1 MNFDCIVIGAGLAG
15 ITAAGDLE
23 STGKSVLVIEA
34 SDDVGG
40 RLRSDRLDGFIL
52 DRGFQVINPKY
63 PQVKRSKLIKGL
75 DFKFISGKIHLA
87 DLDLMVG
94 YAPGSM
100 SRQIGSTTE
109 KIKFLN
115 FLALSKPSNSQPF
128 GDYVAAFPNLYAK
141 VLKPFLSGV
150 FLTDPTLIA
159 ADVVQEIIRS
169 FVKSLPG
176 VPANGVGEFSKALAK
191 PLKNVHLNEKVIK
204 IDKGAVI
211 TDKGKYEARFIVIAT
226 DGQSANNLMGV
237 SKECKM
243 SASYTFYFA
252 VDKQTELMN
261 SLQIS
266 TQAKVVNTI
275 AISKVSQNYAPKDKN
290 LISVTSLLPLTQEE
304 FGQEVSK
311 LWRIPAEKFEYIHHY
326 AITQSLPFH
335 GPGKSRKENLFVKDG
350 LFVVGDHMSAPSQ
363 EGAMRT
369 GAAVALKINQ
379 LMQ

>member
-15 ITAAGDLE
+15 ITAARDLE
-23 STGKSVLVIEA
+23 SAGKNVLLIEA

-63 PQVKRSKLIKGL
+63 PQIRRSELIKDL
-75 DFKFISGKIHLA
+75 DFKSISGKIHLT

-94 YAPGSM
+94 YAPDSL
-100 SRQIGSTTE
+100 SSQIGSTAE
-109 KIKFLN
+109 KFKFLK
-115 FLALSKPSNSQPF
+115 FLAFSKPSNSQSF
-128 GDYVAAFPNLYAK
+128 GDYTAAFPNLYAK
-141 VLKPFLSGV
+141 VLKSFLSGV
-150 FLTDPTLIA
+150 FLTDPALIA

-169 FVKSLPG
+169 LVKSLPG
-176 VPANGVGEFSKALAK
+176 VPANGVGEFSRALAK
-191 PLKNVHLNEKVIK
+191 PLKNVRLNEKVIK
-204 IDKGAVI
+204 IKQGSVI
-211 TDKGKYEARFIVIAT
+211 TTKDKYEARFIVIAT
-226 DGQSANNLMGV
+226 DGQNANNLMGV
-237 SKECKM
+237 NKECKM
-243 SASYTFYFA
+243 SVSYTFYFA
-252 VDKQTELMN
+252 VDKQFELMSN
-261 SLQIS
+261 LQIS

-290 LISVTSLLPLTQEE
+290 LISVTSLLPLTQEV
-304 FGQEVSK
+304 FRHEVSK

-326 AITQSLPFH
+326 SITQSLPFH
-335 GPGKSRKENLFVKDG
+335 GPGKSRTENLFVKDG

-379 LMQ
+379 LMR

>member
-15 ITAAGDLE
+15 ITAARDLE
-23 STGKSVLVIEA
+23 SSGKNVLLIEA

-63 PQVKRSKLIKGL
+63 PQIRRSKLIKEL
-75 DFKFISGKIHLA
+75 DFKFISGKIHLT

-94 YAPGSM
+94 YAPGSL
-100 SRQIGSTTE
+100 SPQIGSSVE

-115 FLALSKPSNSQPF
+115 FLTISKPSNSQAF
-128 GDYVAAFPNLYAK
+128 GDYTTAFPNLYAK
-141 VLKPFLSGV
+141 VLKPFISGV
-150 FLTDPTLIA
+150 FLTDPQLIA

-169 FVKSLPG
+169 LVKSLPG

-191 PLKNVHLNEKVIK
+191 PLKNVRLNEEVIK
-204 IDKGAVI
+204 IEQGSVI
-211 TDKGKYEARFIVIAT
+211 TTKGKYEARFIVIAT
-226 DGQSANNLMGV
+226 DGQNANNLMGLN
-237 SKECKM
+237 KECKM

-252 VDKQTELMN
+252 VDKQFELIS

-275 AISKVSQNYAPKDKN
+275 AISKVSQNYAPEDKN
-290 LISVTSLLPLTQEE
+290 LITVTSLLPLSEDE
-304 FGQEVSK
+304 FRQEVSK
-311 LWRIPAEKFEYIHHY
+311 LWRIPAEKFQFIHHY

-335 GPGKSRKENLFVKDG
+335 GAGKSRMENLLVKDG

-379 LMQ
+379 LMR

>member
-1 MNFDCIVIGAGLAG
+1 MNSDCIVIGAGLAG
-15 ITAAGDLE
+15 ITAARDLE
-23 STGKSVLVIEA
+23 STGKNVLLIEA
-34 SDDVGG
+34 SNDVGG
-40 RLRSDRLDGFIL
+40 RLRSDRVDGFIL

-63 PQVKRSKLIKGL
+63 PQIKRSKLIKEL

-94 YAPGSM
+94 YAPGSL
-100 SRQIGSTTE
+100 SQKIGSTNE

-115 FLALSKPSNSQPF
+115 FLTLSKPSNSQAF
-128 GDYVAAFPNLYAK
+128 GDFTTVFPTLYAK

-150 FLTDPTLIA
+150 FLTDPQLIA

-169 FVKSLPG
+169 LAKSLPG
-176 VPANGVGEFSKALAK
+176 VPANGVGEFSKTLAK
-191 PLKNVHLNEKVIK
+191 PLKNVHFNEKVIK
-204 IDKGAVI
+204 IEQDSVI
-211 TDKGKYEARFIVIAT
+211 TTKGQYKARFIVIAT
-226 DGQSANNLMGV
+226 DGQNANDLMELN
-237 SKECKM
+237 KKCKM

-252 VDKQTELMN
+252 LDKQFELMS

-266 TQAKVVNTI
+266 TQTKVVNTI

-290 LISVTSLLPLTQEE
+290 LISVTSLQPLSEEE
-304 FGQEVSK
+304 FRQEVSK
-311 LWRIPAEKFEYIHHY
+311 LWRIPAEKFEHIHHY

-335 GPGKSRKENLFVKDG
+335 GPGKSRTENLFVKDG

-379 LMQ
+379 LMR

>member
-15 ITAAGDLE
+15 ITAARDLE
-23 STGKSVLVIEA
+23 STGKSVLLIEA

-63 PQVKRSKLIKGL
+63 PQVRRSKLIKEL

-94 YAPGSM
+94 YAPGSI

-115 FLALSKPSNSQPF
+115 FLALSKPSNSQAF

-169 FVKSLPG
+169 LVKSLPG

-191 PLKNVHLNEKVIK
+191 PLKNVNLNEKVIK
-204 IDKGAVI
+204 IDKGSVI

-237 SKECKM
+237 NKECKM

-252 VDKQTELMN
+252 VDKQIELMS

-304 FGQEVSK
+304 FREEVSK
-311 LWRIPAEKFEYIHHY
+311 LWRIPAQKFEYIHHY

-335 GPGKSRKENLFVKDG
+335 GPGKSLKENLFVKDG

>member
-15 ITAAGDLE
+15 ITAARDLE
-23 STGKSVLVIEA
+23 STGKNVLLIEA

-40 RLRSDRLDGFIL
+40 RLRSDRVDGFIL

-63 PQVKRSKLIKGL
+63 PQIKRSKLIKEL

-94 YAPGSM
+94 YAPGSL
-100 SRQIGSTTE
+100 SQKIGPTNE

-115 FLALSKPSNSQPF
+115 FLTLSKPSNSQAF
-128 GDYVAAFPNLYAK
+128 GDFTTAFPTLYAK

-150 FLTDPTLIA
+150 FLTDPQLIA
-159 ADVVQEIIRS
+159 ADVVQEIVRS
-169 FVKSLPG
+169 LAKSLPG

-191 PLKNVHLNEKVIK
+191 PLKNVHFNEKVIK
-204 IDKGAVI
+204 IEQGSVFTTKGQ
-211 TDKGKYEARFIVIAT
+211 YEARFIVIAT
-226 DGQSANNLMGV
+226 DGQNANNLMGLN
-237 SKECKM
+237 KECKM

-252 VDKQTELMN
+252 LDKQFELMS

-275 AISKVSQNYAPKDKN
+275 AMSKVSQNYAPKDKN
-290 LISVTSLLPLTQEE
+290 LISVTSLQPLSEDE
-304 FGQEVSK
+304 FRQEVSK

-335 GPGKSRKENLFVKDG
+335 GPGKSRTENLFVKDG

-379 LMQ
+379 LMR

>member
-15 ITAAGDLE
+15 ITAARDLE
-23 STGKSVLVIEA
+23 STGKNVLLIEA

-40 RLRSDRLDGFIL
+40 RLRSDRLDSFIL

-63 PQVKRSKLIKGL
+63 PQIKRSKLIKDL

-94 YAPGSM
+94 YGPGTL
-100 SRQIGSTTE
+100 SRKIGSTTE

-115 FLALSKPSNSQPF
+115 FLALSKPSNSQAF

-169 FVKSLPG
+169 LVKSLPG

-191 PLKNVHLNEKVIK
+191 PLKNVNLNEKVIK
-204 IDKGAVI
+204 IDKGSVI

-237 SKECKM
+237 NKECKM

-252 VDKQTELMN
+252 VDKQIELMS

-304 FGQEVSK
+304 FRQEVSK

-326 AITQSLPFH
+326 AITQSLPFQ
-335 GPGKSRKENLFVKDG
+335 GPGKSLTQNLLIKDG

>member
-15 ITAAGDLE
+15 ITAARDLE
-23 STGKSVLVIEA
+23 STGKNVLLIEA

-40 RLRSDRLDGFIL
+40 RLRSDRVDGFIL

-63 PQVKRSKLIKGL
+63 PQIKRSKLIKEL

-94 YAPGSM
+94 YAPGSL
-100 SRQIGSTTE
+100 SQKIGPTNE

-115 FLALSKPSNSQPF
+115 FLTLSKPSNSQAF
-128 GDYVAAFPNLYAK
+128 GDFTTAFPTLYAK

-150 FLTDPTLIA
+150 FLTDPQLIA
-159 ADVVQEIIRS
+159 ADVVQEIVRS
-169 FVKSLPG
+169 LVKSLPG

-191 PLKNVHLNEKVIK
+191 PLKNVHFNERVIN
-204 IDKGAVI
+204 IEQDLVI
-211 TDKGKYEARFIVIAT
+211 TTKGQYEARFIVIAT
-226 DGQSANNLMGV
+226 DGRNANNLMGLN
-237 SKECKM
+237 KECKM

-252 VDKQTELMN
+252 LDKQFELMS

-275 AISKVSQNYAPKDKN
+275 AMSKVSQNYAPKNKN
-290 LISVTSLLPLTQEE
+290 LISVTSLQPLSEDE
-304 FGQEVSK
+304 FRQEVSK

-335 GPGKSRKENLFVKDG
+335 GPGKSRTENLFVKDG
-350 LFVVGDHMSAPSQ
+350 LFVVGDHMRAPSQ

-379 LMQ
+379 LMR

>member
-1 MNFDCIVIGAGLAG
+1 
-15 ITAAGDLE
+15 
-23 STGKSVLVIEA
+23 
-34 SDDVGG
+34 
-40 RLRSDRLDGFIL
+40 
-52 DRGFQVINPKY
+52 
-63 PQVKRSKLIKGL
+63 
-75 DFKFISGKIHLA
+75 
-87 DLDLMVG
+87 
-94 YAPGSM
+94 
-100 SRQIGSTTE
+100 
-109 KIKFLN
+109 
-115 FLALSKPSNSQPF
+115 
-128 GDYVAAFPNLYAK
+128 
-141 VLKPFLSGV
+141 
-150 FLTDPTLIA
+150 
-159 ADVVQEIIRS
+159 
-169 FVKSLPG
+169 
-176 VPANGVGEFSKALAK
+176 
-191 PLKNVHLNEKVIK
+191 LNEKVIK

-237 SKECKM
+237 NKECKM

-252 VDKQTELMN
+252 VDKQTELMS

-275 AISKVSQNYAPKDKN
+275 AISKVSQNYAPMDKN

-304 FGQEVSK
+304 FRQEVSK
-311 LWRIPAEKFEYIHHY
+311 LWRIPAQKFEYIHHY